1 MAHQRNDQTTRTG
14 PKAPEFLAWHV
25 ADKGEKS
32 FWTKVGAAWRHKD
45 GRGFTLQ
52 LETLPING
60 RIVLREPVED
70 PAAPVTEKEGGA

>member
-1 MAHQRNDQTTRTG
+1 MARQRNDQTTRST

-52 LETLPING
+52 LEVGPING
-60 RIVLREPVED
+60 RIVLRQPIEN
-70 PAAPVTEKEGGA
+70 PATSAIETENGA